1 MSEAKNT
8 GNRLF
13 RAAGVVAIFFLL
25 TRLFG
30 LLKTAAMSAAYGTGI
45 ENTAFQ
51 LALSLPDLIFGVVA
65 GGALGSAFI
74 PTFSGYLVNNDD
86 EGGWNL
92 FSAVLNFILILM
104 TILAIVG
111 AIFAEPIIRVFYIDM
126 SKPNA
131 LELLALAVPMTRI
144 MLLSIIIFGASS
156 VFMAL
161 LNAKQHFFAPALA
174 GVMYNL
180 GIILGTVL
188 FAPNIF
194 AVAWGAV
201 AGSAMHALVQ
211 VPFLFQNGVK
221 YRPIF
226 RTNDGGVR
234 QVLTL
239 MGPRVIGLSFSYLNI
254 FLVPN
259 LARTLVDAAVVG
271 LRYANQIMLVPY
283 SLLGQSVGVVSFPTL
298 SAMAAEGKTAE
309 MQRVL
314 NTALRSILF
323 LGLPITLGLVLLRI
337 PIVRILLERGEFT
350 SSDTRLVAVILLLYA
365 FAILPLAGLEVVT
378 RAFYSMQDTWT
389 PVIAG
394 MAQLILMYLMSRW
407 FVFQVFPAAGWEPAA
422 GIALGFS
429 LSNWIETSVLI
440 LMLQN
445 RIGGLNGRDL
455 LDGLWRMGLATLI
468 MTTAVWG
475 ILMLLVDISPW
486 LLIPIAGGVGAV
498 VYFGVS
504 HLLGVRELARFTN
517 PILARLGVRGQD

>member
-1 MSEAKNT
+1 MSNSNT
-8 GNRLF
+8 SGSRLF
-13 RAAGVVAIFFLL
+13 RAAGVVAVFFLL

-30 LLKTAAMSAAYGTGI
+30 LVKTSAMGYVYGTGL

-74 PTFSGYLVNNDD
+74 PTFSGYLVKDD
-86 EGGWNL
+86 TEGGWRL

-104 TILAIVG
+104 TVLAILG

-131 LELLALAVPMTRI
+131 LELLALTVSMTRI
-144 MLLSIIIFGASS
+144 MLLSVIIFGASS

-180 GIILGTVL
+180 GIIIGTIF

-201 AGSAMHALVQ
+201 AGSLMHALVQ
-211 VPFLFQNGVK
+211 VPFLIQNGVK

-226 RTNDGGVR
+226 RTEDGGVK

-239 MGPRVIGLSFSYLNI
+239 MGPRVVGLSFSYLNI

-259 LARTLVDAAVVG
+259 LARTLADAAVVG

-283 SLLGQSVGVVSFPTL
+283 SLLGQSVGVVAFPTL

-309 MQRVL
+309 MRQIL
-314 NTALRSILF
+314 NAALRSILF
-323 LGLPITLGLVLLRI
+323 LGLPITLGLILLNI
-337 PIVRILLERGEFT
+337 PIVQLLLERGEFT
-350 SSDTRLVAVILLLYA
+350 RQDTTLVAVILVLYA
-365 FAILPLAGLEVVT
+365 LAILPLAGLEVVT
-378 RAFYSMQDTWT
+378 RAFYSLQDTWT

-394 MAQLILMYLMSRW
+394 ITQLVLMYLLSR
-407 FVFQVFPAAGWEPAA
+407 FFAFQLFPSLGWEPAA

-429 LSNWIETSVLI
+429 LSNWVETTVLLI
-440 LMLQN
+440 LLQK
-445 RIGGLNGRDL
+445 RIGGLNARDL
-455 LDGLWRMGLATLI
+455 LDGLWRMGVATGI
-468 MTTAVWG
+468 MTVAVLG
-475 ILMLLVDISPW
+475 VTNFLPFTSPW
-486 LLIPIAGGVGAV
+486 LLIPLGGAVGGV
-498 VYFGVS
+498 VYFGIS
-504 HLLGVRELARFTN
+504 QLLNIRELARFTQ
-517 PILARLGVRGQD
+517 PILSRLGRGGGA